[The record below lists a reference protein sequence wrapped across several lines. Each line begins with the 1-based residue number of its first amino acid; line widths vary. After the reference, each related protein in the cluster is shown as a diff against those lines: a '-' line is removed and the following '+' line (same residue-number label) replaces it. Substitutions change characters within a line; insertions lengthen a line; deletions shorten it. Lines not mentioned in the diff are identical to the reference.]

1 MKRLRCLTL
10 ILVAT
15 CLVLSVQGASAT
27 PDSSLR
33 EIAKS
38 VSPTGR
44 IVLKEH
50 VSVSPS
56 EFGSRYGHLLKLTPH
71 DELKIFSSEGVG
83 SRETLHRMRQMHKGL
98 EVEGAM
104 YIVRAQSG
112 RVLRTLGKVVGQL
125 EIDTANPICS
135 EEAIRIAVGSNARAR
150 LPQVKIQGSEVV
162 GTSATLLIARTDNR
176 LPLESKYMRLA
187 YRVIWN
193 DGSETRP
200 FATYVD
206 AHTGQVLRN
215 TPLFTACFAEPDCL
229 NDSCD
234 SETETCST
242 ELNGPRSINSLY
254 DNTVEKYFLKD
265 DCRGVGIHTKKY
277 VSPSVVDVYS
287 DEPDFDGITL
297 ETQAHWAAMK
307 TFDYFCGKH
316 GEYGHKL
323 MDDAEGLIMQQLVGF
338 TQSAYYLDK
347 TVPGSNRVVLGAE
360 SVSYGCLDYVSI
372 DVVAHEWTHA
382 VADYSVDLGH
392 EVGEPAALNEGF
404 ADIFGKMVEYMVDK
418 QDDSENVWN
427 KFVMFHEI
435 CGPSENHGDK
445 RRSVSN
451 PGTNEFD
458 DPHAAAYRDYAW
470 VNSHL
475 SVSEEKYVHS
485 GVLRR
490 WFYLLA
496 MGGTG
501 RSSIDCYYDYDVE
514 AIGPEAAGQIA
525 LYALTKGLHPTA
537 GYADAREATIEAADE
552 LFGSTS
558 QQRLSVIEAWNAVGV
573 YEHLDIAPCGD
584 KYGNETIVALYDI
597 ITCSSNTTASN
608 VIQSGADVSYL
619 AGSTVT
625 LSAGFEARSGSSFR
639 AAIETCSGSPQDYGK
654 RLVDGQ
660 VRAAQSTGSTWTLL
674 ASIDRIVPNPIH
686 TSADVHFNV
695 VAPTEVSIHV
705 IDVFGRVL
713 SASYLGLHASGR
725 QSVLV
730 DMSGLTPGSYQ
741 LLLQSR
747 NGNDVRSIVRLQ

>member
-44 IVLKEH
+44 IVLKEL

-83 SRETLHRMRQMHKGL
+83 SRKTLHRMRQMHKGL

-176 LPLESKYMRLA
+176 LPLESKHMRLA

-242 ELNGPRSINSLY
+242 ELYGPRSINSLY

-277 VSPSVVDVYS
+277 VSPSIVDVYS

-307 TFDYFCGKH
+307 TFDYFCGQH

-323 MDDAEGLIMQQLVGF
+323 MDDATGFIIQQMAGYGA
-338 TQSAYYLDK
+338 SSYYIEQ
-347 TVPGSNRVVLGAE
+347 TETTSVNRVILAGP
-360 SVSYGCLDYVSI
+360 SVAFGCLANVSI

-382 VADYSVDLGH
+382 VVDYTADLAH

-404 ADIFGKMVEYMVDK
+404 ADIFGKMVEYMIDK
-418 QDDSENVWN
+418 QDVPAYVWN

-435 CGPSENHGDK
+435 CGPSEDQGDQ
-445 RRSVSN
+445 RRSIST
-451 PGTNEFD
+451 PGTSDFGA
-458 DPHAAAYRDYAW
+458 PHSEAYRDERWLNNDY
-470 VNSHL
+470 
-475 SVSEEKYVHS
+475 KYNRS

-490 WFYLLA
+490 WFFLLA

-514 AIGPEAAGQIA
+514 GIGPEAAGQIA
-525 LYALTKGLHPTA
+525 LYALTKELYPEA
-537 GYADAREATIEAADE
+537 GYADAREATIEAATI
-552 LFGSTS
+552 LFGSNS
-558 QQRLSVIEAWNAVGV
+558 QERTSVIEAWNAVGV

-608 VIQSGADVSYL
+608 VIHSGGDVSYL
-619 AGSTVT
+619 AGNSVT

-713 SASYLGLHASGR
+713 SASYLGLYASGR

-741 LLLQSR
+741 LLIQSR